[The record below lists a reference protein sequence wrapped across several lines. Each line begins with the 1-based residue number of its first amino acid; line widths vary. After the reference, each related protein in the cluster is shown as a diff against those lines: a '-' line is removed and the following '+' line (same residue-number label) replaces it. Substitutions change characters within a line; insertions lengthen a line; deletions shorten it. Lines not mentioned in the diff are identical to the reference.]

1 MNESLV
7 THRDNCRVCG
17 SRSLNKLFDLG
28 DMPLAGSF
36 LSSEMSINDEN
47 FFPLSVYYC
56 EDCTLVQ
63 VLDVIN
69 PDYLFKNYNY
79 ESSVIPSLNNHFIE
93 YSKFIK
99 KRFAEIE
106 NLKILEFGSN
116 DGVFLKE
123 FSSNDAFCL
132 GVDPSLNVS
141 KKAKEKGINIFN
153 DYFNAES
160 SRKIVEKYG
169 HFDIVTGSNV
179 LAHMDDVHTVVTAAK
194 NVLRSSGVIIVEVHY
209 LPDLINLNQYD
220 TIYHEHL
227 SYYTLRSLVELFR
240 IHDMSVI
247 DALKVDSHG
256 GSIRVVASVDNK
268 QKKSPNIKNILSE
281 ESGIDLEYFNNFAQN
296 VESQSNEIVTILKE
310 LKKNGKKIIGYG
322 AAGRGTIFLNYCGIG
337 NDILDYI
344 VDSSKLRIGKLMPG
358 VHVPIKDICKLKED
372 EKKPDYI
379 LIIAWNY
386 SDSIIEQARTLL
398 NKNLK
403 FIIPFPHVTI
413 VSD

>member
-1 MNESLV
+1 
-7 THRDNCRVCG
+7 
-17 SRSLNKLFDLG
+17 
-28 DMPLAGSF
+28 
-36 LSSEMSINDEN
+36 
-47 FFPLSVYYC
+47 
-56 EDCTLVQ
+56 
-63 VLDVIN
+63 
-69 PDYLFKNYNY
+69 
-79 ESSVIPSLNNHFIE
+79 
-93 YSKFIK
+93 
-99 KRFAEIE
+99 
-106 NLKILEFGSN
+106 
-116 DGVFLKE
+116 
-123 FSSNDAFCL
+123 
-132 GVDPSLNVS
+132 DPSLNVS

-179 LAHMDDVHTVVTAAK
+179 LAHMDDVHTVVRAAK

-247 DALKVDSHG
+247 DALKIDSHG

-268 QKKSPNIKNILSE
+268 QKKSPNVKNILSE

-296 VESQSNEIVTILKE
+296 VESQRNEIVTILKE
-310 LKKNGKKIIGYG
+310 LKKNGKKIVGYG

-372 EKKPDYI
+372 EKKSDYI

-403 FIIPFPHVTI
+403 FIIPFPRVTI